1 MKMSDPCSWKVFEE
15 SIQKLQGKCK
25 FIINEGGDVQ
35 QVGIIMYLPTSDEE
49 QREVIT
55 KRFFEYRRAAQ
66 LQLWDSFGA
75 HEHWAKI
82 EVTLFSLIFPC
93 ASIFYSK
100 LEFLSPIHIG
110 LVDILAQPY
119 SHGDFSHYTLFKEG
133 KWA

>member
-1 MKMSDPCSWKVFEE
+1 MVLGCHIFKMVITLVTCVYHEKFITCLTHVLRKYLRSPFK
-15 SIQKLQGKCK
+15 KLQGKCK
-25 FIINEGGDVQ
+25 FIIYEGGDVQ

-49 QREVIT
+49 QREVIS
-55 KRFFEYRRAAQ
+55 KRFFEYRRATQ

-100 LEFLSPIHIG
+100 LQSSSVPF
-110 LVDILAQPY
+110 
-119 SHGDFSHYTLFKEG
+119 TLD
-133 KWA
+133 

>member
-1 MKMSDPCSWKVFEE
+1 MVITLVTCVHHEE
-15 SIQKLQGKCK
+15 FFTCLTHVLRKYLRSAFKKLQGKCK

-82 EVTLFSLIFPC
+82 EVTLFSLNIPC
-93 ASIFYSK
+93 VSILYSK
-100 LEFLSPIHIG
+100 LESSSVPF
-110 LVDILAQPY
+110 
-119 SHGDFSHYTLFKEG
+119 TLD
-133 KWA
+133 